1 MGKTT
6 LWKMKNGFHFLNHHF
21 LIQTQLTFI
30 IKETINEDC
39 IFVQSSV
46 LIVGFEHVN
55 IHFKKQVR
63 WLLKIPEKSGLIC
76 TIFGDLSLAASTANL
91 KADSWKYDEQ
101 IWFINIQM
109 YFIYL
114 VDYLRW

>member
-1 MGKTT
+1 MKTV
-6 LWKMKNGFHFLNHHF
+6 F
-21 LIQTQLTFI
+21 
-30 IKETINEDC
+30 
-39 IFVQSSV
+39 FVQSSV

-76 TIFGDLSLAASTANL
+76 TIFGDLSFAASTANL